1 MALDKLKEK
10 ALHAL
15 FSLRKHTNV
24 SKLSPLPANK
34 IFDMISPI
42 LTYNSEIWGVYV
54 KPDFKSWD
62 SSQIEKT
69 HLQFCKR
76 YLEVSNK
83 ASNTAGR
90 AELGRF
96 PLNIAINQKII
107 NYFLYLHNKGNDSIV
122 KQIFLMSADLY
133 SSGKS
138 SFYSS
143 VMRMSE
149 YYNLPD
155 FDPNVLN
162 KSNIKHCIS
171 LMQHK
176 YILNTGNILFN
187 TQRN

>member
-1 MALDKLKEK
+1 M
-10 ALHAL
+10 
-15 FSLRKHTNV
+15 
-24 SKLSPLPANK
+24 
-34 IFDMISPI
+34 MISSI

-54 KPDFKSWD
+54 QPDFKSWD

-83 ASNTAGR
+83 ASNMACR

-107 NYFLYLHNKGNDSIV
+107 NYFLYLRNNGNDSVV
-122 KQIFLMSADLY
+122 KQIFLMSADLH

-143 VMRMSE
+143 VMRMSA

-162 KSNIKHCIS
+162 KFKSKKFNKPNATEIYPTLATYYSTLEETRIFLTLLKT
-171 LMQHK
+171 
-176 YILNTGNILFN
+176 NTHLLVI
-187 TQRN
+187 

>member
-1 MALDKLKEK
+1 MALDKLKEN

-24 SKLSPLPANK
+24 SKLSPLLANK
-34 IFDMISPI
+34 IFDMMISPI
-42 LTYNSEIWGVYV
+42 LTNNSEIWGVYV

-62 SSQIEKT
+62 TSQTEKT
-69 HLQFCKR
+69 HFQFCKR

-83 ASNTAGR
+83 ASNMACR

-96 PLNIAINQKII
+96 PLIIAINQKII
-107 NYFLYLHNKGNDSIV
+107 NYFVYLHNKGNDSIV
-122 KQIFLMSADLY
+122 KQIFLLSAELQ

-138 SFYSS
+138 GFYST
-143 VMRMSE
+143 VIKMSE

-162 KSNIKHCIS
+162 LRSNII
-171 LMQHK
+171 
-176 YILNTGNILFN
+176 
-187 TQRN
+187 

>member
-1 MALDKLKEK
+1 M
-10 ALHAL
+10 
-15 FSLRKHTNV
+15 SPV
-24 SKLSPLPANK
+24 LSNK
-34 IFDMISPI
+34 IFDMMISPI
-42 LTYNSEIWGVYV
+42 LTYSSEIWSVYV

-62 SSQIEKT
+62 SPKIEKT

-83 ASNTAGR
+83 ASNMACR

-96 PLNIAINQKII
+96 PLIIAINQKII

-122 KQIFLMSADLY
+122 KQIFSMSAKLHF
-133 SSGKS
+133 SGKN

-155 FDPNVLN
+155 FDPNVLH
-162 KSNIKHCIS
+162 KSKIKHYIS
-171 LMQHK
+171 LLNATQIYPTLATCYSTLK
-176 YILNTGNILFN
+176 ETRIL
-187 TQRN
+187 

>member
-15 FSLRKHTNV
+15 FSLRNHTNI
-24 SKLSPLPANK
+24 SKLSPVLANK
-34 IFDMISPI
+34 IFDMMISPI
-42 LTYNSEIWGVYV
+42 LTYNSENWGVYV

-83 ASNTAGR
+83 ASNMACR

-107 NYFLYLHNKGNDSIV
+107 NCFLYLHNKGNDSIV
-122 KQIFLMSADLY
+122 KQIFLMSTDLHP
-133 SSGKS
+133 SGKS

-143 VMRMSE
+143 VVRMSG
-149 YYNLPD
+149 
-155 FDPNVLN
+155 
-162 KSNIKHCIS
+162 
-171 LMQHK
+171 
-176 YILNTGNILFN
+176 IL
-187 TQRN
+187 